1 MLAYTPLQHLL
12 CRAVADAPLVMTS
25 GNASHEPIAFD
36 EADARARLVPMSHR
50 TLTHNRP
57 IELRCDDSVVRSQG
71 GSLATLRRARGLAP
85 RPIALGQRLR
95 RPILAL
101 GGHDNASFA
110 LGRAEHALVSHHLGD
125 LSNALSLHAYRAAIT
140 HYEALFSV
148 QPELLV
154 HDLHPDYASTQV
166 AFELARERGL
176 ELMAVQ
182 HHHAHVASCLL
193 EHGLSEP
200 VLGPGLRRSRTRH

>member
-1 MLAYTPLQHLL
+1 MLAYTPVQHLL
-12 CRAVADAPLVMTS
+12 CRAVAGAPLVMTS

-85 RPIALGQRLR
+85 RPIALGQHLR
-95 RPILAL
+95 RSILAL

-125 LSNALSLHAYRAAIT
+125 LSNAL
-140 HYEALFSV
+140 
-148 QPELLV
+148 
-154 HDLHPDYASTQV
+154 
-166 AFELARERGL
+166 
-176 ELMAVQ
+176 
-182 HHHAHVASCLL
+182 
-193 EHGLSEP
+193 
-200 VLGPGLRRSRTRH
+200 